1 MPTQIVGKAKLA
13 LAPFRNERG
22 TLPQELPSRVVW
34 HCLCS
39 GSANDAA
46 TPFQARQSCLFGFVT
61 VHRSVERGISIKQEA
76 GDWWWRR
83 EAYRAASH

>member
-13 LAPFRNERG
+13 LAPVRNERDM
-22 TLPQELPSRVVW
+22 LPQELPSRVVW

-46 TPFQARQSCLFGFVT
+46 PPVRAREICLFGFVT
-61 VHRSVERGISIKQEA
+61 IRRSVERGISITQEA
-76 GDWWWRR
+76 GD
-83 EAYRAASH
+83 

>member
-22 TLPQELPSRVVW
+22 MLPQELPSRAVW

-46 TPFQARQSCLFGFVT
+46 TPVRAREICPFGFVT
-61 VHRSVERGISIKQEA
+61 VHRSVERGISITQEA
-76 GDWWWRR
+76 GDWWWR
-83 EAYRAASH
+83 EAHRAVPH

>member
-46 TPFQARQSCLFGFVT
+46 TPVRAREICPFGLVT
-61 VHRSVERGISIKQEA
+61 VCRSIEHGISITQEA
-76 GDWWWRR
+76 GDWWWR
-83 EAYRAASH
+83 EVYRAVPH

>member
-1 MPTQIVGKAKLA
+1 MPTQIVGKVKLA

-46 TPFQARQSCLFGFVT
+46 TPIRAREICPFGFVT
-61 VHRSVERGISIKQEA
+61 VHRSVERSISITQEA
-76 GDWWWRR
+76 GD
-83 EAYRAASH
+83 